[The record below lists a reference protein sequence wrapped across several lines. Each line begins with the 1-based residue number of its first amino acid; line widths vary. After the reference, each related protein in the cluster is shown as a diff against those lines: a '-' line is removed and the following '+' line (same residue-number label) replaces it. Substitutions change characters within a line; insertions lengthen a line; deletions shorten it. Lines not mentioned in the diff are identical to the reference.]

1 MQILING
8 IPYVPY
14 CGELGQTS
22 PSTAVPSGNVVDVQ
36 EGPAG
41 GQTAKG
47 QTPLTCSLTINGVAY
62 HPALQATPRAL
73 LTQPEGQTQAKTAP
87 APSLPADTTQNPE
100 RAQPAFHLF
109 MKTTKEKGRTMK
121 EKLTSRKFWVAVA
134 ATITGIVVL
143 IKPGT
148 DTSQITGLVLT
159 LGSVIT
165 YIAGEGFL
173 DAKASKPQE
182 DSPLSGS

>member
-1 MQILING
+1 
-8 IPYVPY
+8 
-14 CGELGQTS
+14 
-22 PSTAVPSGNVVDVQ
+22 
-36 EGPAG
+36 
-41 GQTAKG
+41 
-47 QTPLTCSLTINGVAY
+47 
-62 HPALQATPRAL
+62 
-73 LTQPEGQTQAKTAP
+73 
-87 APSLPADTTQNPE
+87 
-100 RAQPAFHLF
+100 
-109 MKTTKEKGRTMK
+109 MK